1 MLYKWRLGGFPK
13 RHSGYGQSCSHSQ
26 KENGSK
32 MLGHGSRR
40 ALEPSQLGVVDRI
53 VWAAAWP
60 LDPTWLPT
68 DHSGLQEAGEGLLLV
83 DARLAGWE
91 G

>member
-1 MLYKWRLGGFPK
+1 MTEACDKGEAMEAG
-13 RHSGYGQSCSHSQ
+13 
-26 KENGSK
+26 
-32 MLGHGSRR
+32 
-40 ALEPSQLGVVDRI
+40 EPWNPAGWVVDRI

-60 LDPTWLPT
+60 LDTTWLPT